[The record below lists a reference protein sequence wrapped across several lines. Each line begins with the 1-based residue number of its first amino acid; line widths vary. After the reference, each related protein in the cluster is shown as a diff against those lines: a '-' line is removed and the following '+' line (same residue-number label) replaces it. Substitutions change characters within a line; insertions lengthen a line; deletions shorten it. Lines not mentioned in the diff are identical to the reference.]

1 MVTMR
6 NPGRVG
12 ITVLAGDEA
21 PISKVQGNGRDANE
35 EEDDDSGRLN
45 SGEEAE
51 RGGPGTGGT
60 AEMDDE
66 SERRNRDTPSPR
78 FCVSAEYKGFKVIC
92 FDTHLQVFIL
102 KVVSVGSKNGRFRTR
117 RELESAEGRERG
129 VERITRNV
137 SAWRLSSQ

>member
-1 MVTMR
+1 M
-6 NPGRVG
+6 G
-12 ITVLAGDEA
+12 ITVLAEDEA

-35 EEDDDSGRLN
+35 EADVESGRLN

-66 SERRNRDTPSPR
+66 SGRRNRDTPSPR

-92 FDTHLQVFIL
+92 FETHLQVFIL
-102 KVVSVGSKNGRFRTR
+102 KVVSGGSKNGRFRAR
-117 RELESAEGRERG
+117 REWEAAKGKETDVEQDTRHRSAGRFTSKYLIEC
-129 VERITRNV
+129 
-137 SAWRLSSQ
+137 

>member
-21 PISKVQGNGRDANE
+21 PISKVQGNTRDANE
-35 EEDDDSGRLN
+35 DAEDESGRLN
-45 SGEEAE
+45 SGGEAE
-51 RGGPGTGGT
+51 RGGPGTAGT

-66 SERRNRDTPSPR
+66 SWRRNRVPPSPR

-102 KVVSVGSKNGRFRTR
+102 KVVSGSTKNGRFRAR